1 MEEEKEKRR
10 RIQPPPLDFAA
21 TGADLATAASD
32 LLPPTPIQLLSG
44 PIQPPPAWFNGGHWF
59 QVA

>member
-44 PIQPPPAWFNGGHWF
+44 PIQPPPA
-59 QVA
+59 